1 LFHALNF
8 LWGAHVKKA
17 EEGKN
22 AFPNTEREL
31 KMKAAAKKW
40 AAGLA
45 AVAGVGAMALGLTA
59 PTPATAQ
66 GPSARPGH
74 GQDRHPFRRE
84 NQPDIN
90 QAIQTLQSTSRDLK
104 RANRDFGGHRAR
116 AASLV
121 DQAINELRQAKRYDD
136 THGNDGRGR

>member
-45 AVAGVGAMALGLTA
+45 AVAGVGAMALGFSA
-59 PTPATAQ
+59 PTPASAQ
-66 GPSARPGH
+66 YPLTIRVPGKPAGHQPGH
-74 GQDRHPFRRE
+74 PDAAKHQPGFKAGQPGLRR
-84 NQPDIN
+84 
-90 QAIQTLQSTSRDLK
+90 ASG
-104 RANRDFGGHRAR
+104 AGGFPGGPG
-116 AASLV
+116 
-121 DQAINELRQAKRYDD
+121 DQ
-136 THGNDGRGR
+136 